1 MHPFSIFDVEALM
14 YGDEVAEFDT
24 QVVASDFIHLNTT
37 LLDVV
42 RAQANEDGVASL
54 LATDIRMLA
63 NATIR

>member
-1 MHPFSIFDVEALM
+1 M
-14 YGDEVAEFDT
+14 YGDEVAEFDSE
-24 QVVASDFIHLNTT
+24 VVASDFIHLNAT

-42 RAQANEDGVASL
+42 GAQANEDGVASL